1 MCISAW
7 RKYFYYCTFR
17 IGQIIVNSAIEF
29 RVHKPEIIE
38 EHFCVMSICWPSTF
52 GKHHP
57 LLGCWPKNRPNPL
70 TPSNWQCVERTIFC
84 RIVDFGPTSCSQ
96 LFEYA
101 SILFDC
107 SSMRLFDYSSV
118 HYVVVWQRSTDIL
131 LSSHELYLGMPAW
144 KSCQAAVRAA
154 CAGPGYQ
161 LLTPSDS
168 CSSFGPGPAAAFN
181 CHLDFQA
188 HVCST
193 RSFFSFVRQKRICS
207 EMARKNAAKTIA
219 NAEDDDWLPDLNA
232 NVGNVHCG
240 VKELAGFST
249 EIVLSKLLK
258 SLFISFWL

>member
-1 MCISAW
+1 MLAKHV
-7 RKYFYYCTFR
+7 RKTPPAPRLLAKKPPESLNPFKLTMRRTYNILSYCRFWPNFVLTT
-17 IGQIIVNSAIEF
+17 I
-29 RVHKPEIIE
+29 RVCEYS
-38 EHFCVMSICWPSTF
+38 V
-52 GKHHP
+52 
-57 LLGCWPKNRPNPL
+57 R
-70 TPSNWQCVERTIFC
+70 
-84 RIVDFGPTSCSQ
+84 

-101 SILFDC
+101 TI
-107 SSMRLFDYSSV
+107 RLFECALCGGVAAQHGHLTVQPWVIFGYASLKV
-118 HYVVVWQRSTDIL
+118 
-131 LSSHELYLGMPAW
+131 LSS
-144 KSCQAAVRAA
+144 SCQSGL
-154 CAGPGYQ
+154 CGSWLP
-161 LLTPSDS
+161 TPRLKHS

>member
-1 MCISAW
+1 MCLSAW

-101 SILFDC
+101 SI
-107 SSMRLFDYSSV
+107 RLFECALCGGVAAQHGHLTVQQWVIFGYASLKVLSSSCQSGLCGSWLPTPDSNIRAAVLVQDLLLHSIVTWISRHTCAQLVHSSV
-118 HYVVVWQRSTDIL
+118 LSGRSEYVQKW
-131 LSSHELYLGMPAW
+131 HERML
-144 KSCQAAVRAA
+144 Q
-154 CAGPGYQ
+154 
-161 LLTPSDS
+161 
-168 CSSFGPGPAAAFN
+168 
-181 CHLDFQA
+181 
-188 HVCST
+188 
-193 RSFFSFVRQKRICS
+193 
-207 EMARKNAAKTIA
+207 
-219 NAEDDDWLPDLNA
+219 
-232 NVGNVHCG
+232 
-240 VKELAGFST
+240 
-249 EIVLSKLLK
+249 KLL
-258 SLFISFWL
+258 LMLRMMTDCQT

>member
-1 MCISAW
+1 MCLSAW

-161 LLTPSDS
+161 LPDS
-168 CSSFGPGPAAAFN
+168 NIRAAVLVQDLLLHSIVTWISRHTCAQLVHSS
-181 CHLDFQA
+181 
-188 HVCST
+188 
-193 RSFFSFVRQKRICS
+193 
-207 EMARKNAAKTIA
+207 
-219 NAEDDDWLPDLNA
+219 
-232 NVGNVHCG
+232 
-240 VKELAGFST
+240 
-249 EIVLSKLLK
+249 VLSGRSEYVQKWHERMLQKLL
-258 SLFISFWL
+258 LMLRMMTDCQT

>member
-101 SILFDC
+101 SI
-107 SSMRLFDYSSV
+107 RLFECALCGGVAAQHGHLTVQPWVIFGYASLKV
-118 HYVVVWQRSTDIL
+118 
-131 LSSHELYLGMPAW
+131 LSS
-144 KSCQAAVRAA
+144 SCQSGL
-154 CAGPGYQ
+154 CGSWLP
-161 LLTPSDS
+161 TSDS
-168 CSSFGPGPAAAFN
+168 IRLVQQFWSRTCCCIQLSLGFPGTRVLNSFILQF
-181 CHLDFQA
+181 CQA
-188 HVCST
+188 EANMFRNGTKEC
-193 RSFFSFVRQKRICS
+193 C
-207 EMARKNAAKTIA
+207 KNY
-219 NAEDDDWLPDLNA
+219 
-232 NVGNVHCG
+232 C
-240 VKELAGFST
+240 
-249 EIVLSKLLK
+249 
-258 SLFISFWL
+258 

>member
-1 MCISAW
+1 MCLSAW

-101 SILFDC
+101 SI
-107 SSMRLFDYSSV
+107 RLFECALCGGVAAQHGHLTVQQWVIFGYASLKV
-118 HYVVVWQRSTDIL
+118 
-131 LSSHELYLGMPAW
+131 LSS
-144 KSCQAAVRAA
+144 SCQSGL
-154 CAGPGYQ
+154 CGSWLP
-161 LLTPSDS
+161 TPRLKHS

-240 VKELAGFST
+240 VKELVGFST

-258 SLFISFWL
+258 SLFITFWL